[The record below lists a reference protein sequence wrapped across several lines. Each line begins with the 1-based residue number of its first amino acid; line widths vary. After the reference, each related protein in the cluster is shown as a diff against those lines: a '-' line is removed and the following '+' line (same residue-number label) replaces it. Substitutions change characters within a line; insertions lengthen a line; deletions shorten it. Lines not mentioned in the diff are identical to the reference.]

1 MSPAVVMG
9 CIKWLLPAVHRR
21 PGSVHVG
28 KVCAGV
34 TDDTVY
40 LNSSAATKKPGGLLH
55 TSRCPSI
62 GCLAPLVI
70 LLATNTSIG
79 GTVERP

>member
-28 KVCAGV
+28 KVCADV

-55 TSRCPSI
+55 TSRCPSV
-62 GCLAPLVI
+62 GSPRDPLGNEYI
-70 LLATNTSIG
+70 NRRDS
-79 GTVERP
+79 